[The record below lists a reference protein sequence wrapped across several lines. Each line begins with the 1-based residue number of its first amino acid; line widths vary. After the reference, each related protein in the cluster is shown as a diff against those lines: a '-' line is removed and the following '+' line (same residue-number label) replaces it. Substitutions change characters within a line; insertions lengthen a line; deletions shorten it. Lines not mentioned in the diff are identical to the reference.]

1 MIIKPDGSRPEVSPE
16 MAEIMCFS
24 TTGNRTGSTCPPLPS
39 LSEGTAA
46 YQSVHPSN
54 KPRTV
59 SASLAIP
66 ASDRSSACTVWRLSQ
81 WLKLRPSERLYCGS

>member
-1 MIIKPDGSRPEVSPE
+1 MIIKPDDNRPDVSPE
-16 MAEIMCFS
+16 VAEIMCFS
-24 TTGNRTGSTCPPLPS
+24 TAGNRMESTCPLPS
-39 LSEGTAA
+39 LSEGKAA

-66 ASDRSSACTVWRLSQ
+66 ASDRSSAFTVWRLSQ

>member
-1 MIIKPDGSRPEVSPE
+1 MQRHRKATRATRS
-16 MAEIMCFS
+16 S
-24 TTGNRTGSTCPPLPS
+24 TTPKVDANTRHVAVATRLNYRDKSATLPLD
-39 LSEGTAA
+39 
-46 YQSVHPSN
+46 HPSN